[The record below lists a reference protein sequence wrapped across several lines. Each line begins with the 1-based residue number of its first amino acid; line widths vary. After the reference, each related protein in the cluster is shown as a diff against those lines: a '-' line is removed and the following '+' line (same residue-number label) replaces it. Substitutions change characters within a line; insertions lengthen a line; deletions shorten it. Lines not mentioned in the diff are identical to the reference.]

1 MNKTIKKI
9 MAVALM
15 GVISLS
21 VLGGCSQSK
30 STGDD
35 SLQNVKKAG
44 VLKVGLSDDYPPM
57 EFRDSNNKVAGF
69 DVDMVNDIAKKM
81 GVKAQIV
88 TNSYDGIFVALKAKK
103 FDMIQSCVSI
113 TNDRKATTLFS
124 EPYIYGGDAI
134 FVKKSDTAI
143 TKPDDLKGKVVG
155 CQAGTT
161 AEEAL
166 KKFQGL
172 KETKKYQQTTDAFLD
187 LQNDRIEAVV
197 ADPMVGDYYNVKD
210 PGKFKKIKEYMGK
223 EPVGAAFRKSDKS
236 LRDAYQKAF
245 DELKKDGTMSKLSKK
260 WFGYDVYAK

>member
-9 MAVALM
+9 MAVAVM
-15 GVISLS
+15 GVISLGI
-21 VLGGCSQSK
+21 LGGCSQSK

-69 DVDMVNDIAKKM
+69 DVDMVNAIAKKM

-88 TNSYDGIFVALKAKK
+88 TNSYDGIFVALKSKK

-113 TNDRKATTLFS
+113 TNERKGTTLFS

-134 FVKKSDTAI
+134 FVKSSDTAI
-143 TKPDDLKGKVVG
+143 KKPDDLKGKVVG

-187 LQNDRIEAVV
+187 LQNNRIEAVV
-197 ADPMVGDYYNVKD
+197 ADPMVGDYYNVKN
-210 PGKFKKIKEYMGK
+210 PGKFKKVKEYMGK
-223 EPVGAAFRKSDKS
+223 EPVGAAFRKSDKA